1 MNLVWNVKKK
11 LDAQFS
17 NKNHLTL
24 LLNKLSRSQ
33 ILNPKQALGSCTL
46 KTFYNDKSIA
56 YQIRHAVLQ
65 YVWAMTFSKFTASRE
80 NVRYLLLPQNFYLQ
94 PKEKTQRPVSNP
106 KLCKSCGMSPWSGPG
121 EGDSIWGISPSPGGL
136 HLAPYPHQGAMT
148 CCTSSARGR
157 SFHPVLIFSPSTS
170 ALFFNI
176 YFWYPP
182 EFCSLYL

>member
-17 NKNHLTL
+17 NENHLTL

-56 YQIRHAVLQ
+56 YQIRHTVLQ

-80 NVRYLLLPQNFYLQ
+80 NVQYLLLPQNFYPL
-94 PKEKTQRPVSNP
+94 SNQKK
-106 KLCKSCGMSPWSGPG
+106 KLRGLFQIQNCVNLVAWVHEAVQGR
-121 EGDSIWGISPSPGGL
+121 GIVFGGL
-136 HLAPYPHQGAMT
+136 APVQVV
-148 CCTSSARGR
+148 
-157 SFHPVLIFSPSTS
+157 FI
-170 ALFFNI
+170 
-176 YFWYPP
+176 
-182 EFCSLYL
+182 